1 MGETCRDFGG
11 SDGGG
16 RTEAGGYLIKT
27 YYYLTLPLVV
37 GTPTVYW
44 DNRLARPSVPPS
56 ESLPKS
62 NLRPALVP

>member
-11 SDGGG
+11 SDGGR

-27 YYYLTLPLVV
+27 YLTLPL

-62 NLRPALVP
+62 TLGLL